1 MSRELPLPQQQFN
14 MEDSLYQDASTNM
27 HAANEDVAK
36 FMGTFGNMNYNV
48 VEADE
53 GGLEQSQQS
62 IYSHTGNDLTSMNLT
77 PSNMM
82 IKQASR
88 QQPQEEHGNEDFQD
102 ADSFM
107 LSRDVNQQK
116 YMTPPDKSGNEF
128 SKTKTLMMTAM
139 QVEATEQGTN
149 TEHWADL
156 FMPEVTDGK
165 HNVSFCGDDDLLRN
179 VQTKLTL
186 EQFNKMYEGDSGQN
200 NAAATNGPI
209 QDDSLIVKH

>member
-1 MSRELPLPQQQFN
+1 
-14 MEDSLYQDASTNM
+14 
-27 HAANEDVAK
+27 
-36 FMGTFGNMNYNV
+36 
-48 VEADE
+48 
-53 GGLEQSQQS
+53 
-62 IYSHTGNDLTSMNLT
+62 
-77 PSNMM
+77 
-82 IKQASR
+82 
-88 QQPQEEHGNEDFQD
+88 
-102 ADSFM
+102 
-107 LSRDVNQQK
+107 
-116 YMTPPDKSGNEF
+116 MTPPDKSGNEF

-209 QDDSLIVKH
+209 